1 MHLKFYCSTKK
12 IEHYNTVQKNT
23 ITQKKN
29 NITYVIQKRTKKEK
43 KTE

>member
-1 MHLKFYCSTKK
+1 MFVHYKK
-12 IEHYNTVQKNT
+12 MKHNASEILLFNQNT